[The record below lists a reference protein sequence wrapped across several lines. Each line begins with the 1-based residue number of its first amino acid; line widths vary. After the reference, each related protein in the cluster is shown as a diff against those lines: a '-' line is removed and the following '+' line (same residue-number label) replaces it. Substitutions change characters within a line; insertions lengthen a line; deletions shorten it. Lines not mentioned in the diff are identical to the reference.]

1 MIENLIPGIRNAV
14 RAVITRDGSVLLQR
28 KVDDSGVERYA
39 LPGGAQEDGERLL
52 DALQREC
59 EEEIGTRIEVIDL
72 MFVGD
77 YFKPRQTNPP
87 TTRHLLEFLFECT
100 VTADYE
106 ARNGPR
112 PDKHQVDVLWVPIK
126 DLAGLNLVPA
136 DYADL
141 LINQYDSRAR
151 VYVGQLF

>member
-1 MIENLIPGIRNAV
+1 MIENLVPGIRNAV
-14 RAVITRDGSVLLQR
+14 RAVITKDDLVLLQL
-28 KVDDSGVERYA
+28 KVDDNGAERYA
-39 LPGGAQEDGERLL
+39 LPGGAQEHGERLI

-87 TTRHLLEFLFECT
+87 TTRHLLEFLFACT
-100 VTADYE
+100 VTPDYE
-106 ARNGPR
+106 PRNGPR
-112 PDKHQVDVLWVPIK
+112 PDKHQVDVLWVPIN

-136 DYADL
+136 DYVNL
-141 LINQYDSRAR
+141 LIKQYEPR